1 MVTVGD
7 TSTELTGCISIVNL
21 HDVDLTERFARL
33 ELLAV
38 SYMFSKYVFVF
49 HLRIRFGKGCV
60 SFTISSFADFGTC
73 IFAPHGYDYGLSPQA
88 TTLEQKGE

>member
-1 MVTVGD
+1 M
-7 TSTELTGCISIVNL
+7 
-21 HDVDLTERFARL
+21 DLTERLARL

-38 SYMFSKYVFVF
+38 SYMVSNYVFVF

-88 TTLEQKGE
+88 ITFEQQGD